1 MNREL
6 IFAGFGGQGVMSM
19 GMALAYAA
27 MFEGKHVSWLPS
39 YGPEQRGGT
48 ANCMVVISDEP
59 VASPLITDAGYAVV
73 MNGPSL
79 RKFAPH
85 VKRDGILFI
94 NSSLVDAVP
103 ERDDIKVVQV
113 PAVELAREVGDDRV
127 ANMVMLGA
135 VVAATGVVRLEMV
148 NAALR
153 KILPHRRRHLIEV
166 NEKAL
171 ERGAAFA
178 KAG

>member
-1 MNREL
+1 MTREL

-48 ANCMVVISDEP
+48 ANCMVIISDEP
-59 VASPLITDAGYAVV
+59 VASPLITDADYTVA
-73 MNGPSL
+73 MNAPSL

-85 VKRDGILFI
+85 VKSGGTLFI
-94 NSSLVDAVP
+94 NSSLVDTVP
-103 ERDDIKVVQV
+103 ERHDIKVVQV
-113 PAVELAREVGDDRV
+113 PALELAKEVGDDRV

-135 VVAATGVVRLEMV
+135 VVAATGVARLETAK
-148 NAALR
+148 AALE
-153 KILPHRRRHLIEV
+153 KILPARRRHLIEV
-166 NEKAL
+166 NQRAL
-171 ERGAAFA
+171 ERGAAFTR
-178 KAG
+178 AG